1 MRALFLVKLRLSFLW
16 NALDEIILKQHP
28 KRPELRSILPKVSD
42 SVVQCYDELRRTMRS
57 FPRAQEIMSK
67 FRNEASFHY
76 DDAAVSKA
84 LRNLA
89 AEKGEA
95 IRNTIVSDMHL
106 VVAYKIGDFIPAGLI
121 EKTEAKDLL
130 SQVDQIQGK
139 LHVFT
144 FKFFIDYIQ
153 SLHLEQKICAILRSH
168 TSRLRRSLFFS
179 VIQSGMIGER
189 STAHRWRRLDPTC

>member
-1 MRALFLVKLRLSFLW
+1 M
-16 NALDEIILKQHP
+16 
-28 KRPELRSILPKVSD
+28 
-42 SVVQCYDELRRTMRS
+42 
-57 FPRAQEIMSK
+57 EIMSK

-84 LRNLA
+84 LKNLA

-106 VVAYKIGDFIPAGLI
+106 VVAYKIVDFIPAGLI
-121 EKTEAKDLL
+121 EKGETKELL

-144 FKFFIDYIQ
+144 FKFFIDYIR
-153 SLHLEQKICAILRSH
+153 SRHLEQKICAI
-168 TSRLRRSLFFS
+168 
-179 VIQSGMIGER
+179 G
-189 STAHRWRRLDPTC
+189 AHLEHQDG